1 MPADVIT
8 VEFYSQAEPD
18 KLLAAADLPRKRAE
32 DAARMVGRADLQSR
46 RRGRERGGKA
56 ADLQAVVTSSVTF
69 GDSFPSRGSL
79 NFAPPPLIGEA
90 LIPCQAG
97 GDRTK

>member
-32 DAARMVGRADLQSR
+32 EAARMVGRAIC
-46 RRGRERGGKA
+46 KA
-56 ADLQAVVTSSVTF
+56 VGAD
-69 GDSFPSRGSL
+69 SL
-79 NFAPPPLIGEA
+79 NAILIGADGNVVER
-90 LIPCQAG
+90 LLVC
-97 GDRTK
+97 RR